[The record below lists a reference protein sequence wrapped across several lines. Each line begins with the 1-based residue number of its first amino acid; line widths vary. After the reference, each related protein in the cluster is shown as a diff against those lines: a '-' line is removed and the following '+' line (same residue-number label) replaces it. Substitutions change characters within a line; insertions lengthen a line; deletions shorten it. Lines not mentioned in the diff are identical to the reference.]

1 MHNAHPHALNNNNP
15 EATFAQ
21 RIEANLSERCENKMC
36 PGTLK
41 ERKALKQQRTLKVVK
56 FERPIFVLLYLDLCY
71 FDIISVLIASNFD
84 ID

>member
-21 RIEANLSERCENKMC
+21 RIEANLSERCENEMS

-56 FERPIFVLLYLDLCY
+56 F
-71 FDIISVLIASNFD
+71 
-84 ID
+84 